1 MMSGAG
7 RLIVQRKEK
16 EVTLEERVEKLVELE
31 VTGLIKDM
39 MEDMTAI
46 EVRLHKKIEY
56 DHIGI
61 ETQISR
67 LNQLELESLNEV
79 RKIEKRLNALEGKIK
94 AWTYRYNLS

>member
-1 MMSGAG
+1 MFQKSFRRMMSGAG

-67 LNQLELESLNEV
+67 LNEMLLE
-79 RKIEKRLNALEGKIK
+79 RK
-94 AWTYRYNLS
+94 